1 MAVAGAASAAPMERV
16 MTEAVRIARPH
27 IPRAVVAWTTLVVS
41 SAVAVGAL
49 ALAGGWFP
57 EARASSAEAVR
68 EWRVHPE
75 RPVSARADASTRV
88 LRVAP
93 KDAPLAAGRWRAVV
107 VHFSGTPA
115 GDAMLLDRV
124 HTAAGLSGLGHHFV
138 IGNGQ
143 GMEDGLVLAGPRWDR
158 QQPGAHAALGWRA
171 TVASN
176 DGATT
181 ASSWDADVLNRHAVS
196 ICLIGNPARRP
207 ATARQKA
214 ELAALVAELQRTLD
228 IPPGAVLLASDLAR
242 AADGPGRPTTGPAA
256 PGRH

>member
-1 MAVAGAASAAPMERV
+1 MERV
-16 MTEAVRIARPH
+16 MPEAVRIARPH
-27 IPRAVVAWTTLVVS
+27 VPRAVVAWTALMLS

-49 ALAGGWFP
+49 ALAGGWSP
-57 EARASSAEAVR
+57 AARASSAEAVR
-68 EWRVHPE
+68 EWRIDPQL
-75 RPVSARADASTRV
+75 PVSARAAASTRI
-88 LRVAP
+88 LRVTP
-93 KDAPLAAGRWRAVV
+93 KDAPLVAGRWRAVV

-115 GDAMLLDRV
+115 GDAMLLDRL
-124 HTAAGLSGLGHHFV
+124 HTAAGLRGLGHHFV

-158 QQPGAHAALGWRA
+158 QQPGAHAAMGWRA

-176 DGATT
+176 DGAAP
-181 ASSWDADVLNRHAVS
+181 ASTWDADFLNRHAVS

-207 ATARQKA
+207 ATARQEA

-242 AADGPGRPTTGPAA
+242 AASGPERGATVGTAPVRP
-256 PGRH
+256 